1 MGPDWKAQ
9 VVKFLLVTSVNL
21 SICYTCCLQFIKEKP
36 IHDKSFLTVINKFRI
51 RSACVIVLC
60 GLLLFYSVIC

>member
-9 VVKFLLVTSVNL
+9 VVKFLLVTSATLAAYSLLKRNL
-21 SICYTCCLQFIKEKP
+21 F
-36 IHDKSFLTVINKFRI
+36 HDQSFLTVINKLRI

-60 GLLLFYSVIC
+60 GLLLF